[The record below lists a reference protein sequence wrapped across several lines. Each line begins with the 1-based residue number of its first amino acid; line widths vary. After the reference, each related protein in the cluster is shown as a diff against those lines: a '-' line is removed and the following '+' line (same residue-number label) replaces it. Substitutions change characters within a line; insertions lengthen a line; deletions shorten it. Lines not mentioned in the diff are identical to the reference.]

1 MQEVWVQ
8 YLVRELDSICHNL
21 SLPGSAKLINRAS
34 QVVLV
39 VKNPL
44 ANAGEQEMW
53 IRSLGWEDPLEKR
66 MATCSSILAWEIP
79 WTEEPGK
86 LQSMG
91 SKRVGHD

>member
-44 ANAGEQEMW
+44 ANAGDIEMEVQ
-53 IRSLGWEDPLEKR
+53 SLGREEGI
-66 MATCSSILAWEIP
+66 ATHSSILAWRVP
-79 WTEEPGK
+79 WTEEPSR
-86 LQSMG
+86 L
-91 SKRVGHD
+91 